1 MKVRESD
8 KDGVSHSTSRHDAQL
23 LEIER
28 RLDALELELPKQTK
42 KQQNSH
48 AELEA
53 DAKRLLDR
61 LNAVDTK
68 VSSAQDD
75 IAREAALT
83 ADWHSIHATKLAA
96 HETALGELRSSLR
109 HGQVRKRYLLGHFLY
124 KNDQST
130 KTGSGQ
136 IFKHRESTQKRVPF
150 SCRALHR
157 TTRGD
162 SRCEKPLLFFAKDAV
177 FL

>member
-1 MKVRESD
+1 
-8 KDGVSHSTSRHDAQL
+8 
-23 LEIER
+23 
-28 RLDALELELPKQTK
+28 LELPKQTK

-61 LNAVDTK
+61 LNTVDTK
-68 VSSAQDD
+68 VSSAHDD
-75 IAREAALT
+75 ITREAALT

-109 HGQVRKRYLLGHFLY
+109 HGQSITSDHAGRLEVRKNTPFLRERCRVLMT
-124 KNDQST
+124 NEPSFA

-136 IFKHRESTQKRVPF
+136 KNIY
-150 SCRALHR
+150 
-157 TTRGD
+157 G
-162 SRCEKPLLFFAKDAV
+162 
-177 FL
+177 